1 MSSYSFKSIVDG
13 GADTDLIYYN
23 AQLIATKTSE
33 LESYSLASP
42 IRFNETRDSA
52 IVKDASQYY
61 FSIVRFS
68 MNGPGKNLP
77 LFIPLIQTNGFS
89 SPLQNDPNLTI
100 YYVSLAYQRE
110 WNYTDTLGA
119 AQTTIITLAPA
130 SNPIRY
136 LSETQN
142 INEAPIPSVPAGGIT
157 KQDISSRYY
166 WVYSYK
172 HWTTLV
178 NNALNSAMQDLWTNF
193 NVVWNAIPGK
203 DPAQTTPYPTFADF
217 LLAHD
222 APFVKYDEI
231 TGLFEIYGD
240 TRAFNVSGQINPFAG
255 PFVTPPPGTQPA
267 VPAFVPV
274 PYVAAAP
281 PSPASDVYIRLF
293 FNDNLFGLMNNFNNT
308 YLGATNSSF
317 INFPLTPNPIRLGS
331 LNPVVVPLLYTNEIL
346 FTNQQYQ
353 NILNNNPGLQN
364 TSAAP
369 PPVYNPFF
377 LIPVEKQNL
386 YWKAIQDYPSTGS
399 LWSPVAAIVF
409 TSALLP
415 LKKEFSA
422 NPIALGSTNTQGSTN
437 STAAFDPVI
446 SDFVLD
452 ENNAKAQ
459 GWRDFVLYEPSAEY
473 RMVSMNASHEE
484 IRNIDIQ
491 VFWRYRLTGELV
503 PLSMFNC
510 SDVSIKMMF
519 RKIDYRS

>member
-1 MSSYSFKSIVDG
+1 MSYSFKSIVDG

-23 AQLIATKTSE
+23 AQLIAAQTADLQSV
-33 LESYSLASP
+33 SVASP

-77 LFIPLIQTNGFS
+77 LFIPLIQTNGYS
-89 SPLQNDPNLTI
+89 SPIQSDPNLTI

-110 WNYTDTLGA
+110 WNYTDVNGV
-119 AQTTIITLAPA
+119 AQTYMMTITPS

-136 LSETQN
+136 IPETQN
-142 INEAPIPSVPAGGIT
+142 TAIAPVPSVPAGGIT

-172 HWTTLV
+172 HWTELV
-178 NNALNSAMQDLWTNF
+178 NNALKSAMKDIWTSF
-193 NVVWNAIPGK
+193 NLTWAAIPGK
-203 DPAQTTPYPTFADF
+203 DPAQTTPYPTYDSF

-222 APFVKYDEI
+222 EPYVRYDEV

-240 TRAFNVSGQINPFAG
+240 TRAFNVSGQIREVGTFG
-255 PFVTPPPGTQPA
+255 PYENGTQAA
-267 VPAFVPV
+267 VPAFVP
-274 PYVAAAP
+274 AAYAPADP

-308 YLGATNSSF
+308 YLGANYSSS
-317 INFPLTPNPIRLGS
+317 IMFPLTPTPVRLFDPVGSSIVPI
-331 LNPVVVPLLYTNEIL
+331 VYTTEIL

-353 NILNNNPGLQN
+353 NILNNNPTLQN
-364 TSAAP
+364 NPAAP
-369 PPVYNPFF
+369 PPSYNPCF
-377 LIPVEKQNL
+377 LIPTQKQNL

-409 TSALLP
+409 TSVLLP
-415 LKKEFSA
+415 LKKEYSA
-422 NPIALGSTNTQGSTN
+422 VPISLGTTNTQGTTN
-437 STAAFDPVI
+437 SPSSFDPII

-473 RMVSMNASHEE
+473 RLVSMNASHEE

>member
-1 MSSYSFKSIVDG
+1 MSYSFKSIVDG

-23 AQLIATKTSE
+23 AQLIAAQTADLQSV
-33 LESYSLASP
+33 SVASP

-77 LFIPLIQTNGFS
+77 LFIPLIQTNGYS
-89 SPLQNDPNLTI
+89 SPIQSDPNLTI

-110 WNYTDTLGA
+110 WNYTDNTGA
-119 AQTTIITLAPA
+119 ARTSIITITPS

-136 LSETQN
+136 IPETQN
-142 INEAPIPSVPAGGIT
+142 RSIAPVPSVPVDGIT

-172 HWTTLV
+172 HWTELV
-178 NNALNSAMQDLWTNF
+178 NNAFKSAMSDLWSEF
-193 NVVWNAIPGK
+193 NVVWAAIPNK
-203 DPAQTTPYPTFADF
+203 DPAQTTPYPSYESFI
-217 LLAHD
+217 LAHD
-222 APFVKYDEI
+222 VPYVKYDEV

-240 TRAFNVSGQINPFAG
+240 TRAFNISGQIQPG
-255 PFVTPPPGTQPA
+255 VLSVTYNNGTQQA
-267 VPAFVPV
+267 VPAFVPAT
-274 PYVAAAP
+274 YAAFDP

-308 YLGATNSSF
+308 YLGANYSSS
-317 INFPLTPNPIRLGS
+317 IMFPLTVDPIRLFSQTGAAIT
-331 LNPVVVPLLYTNEIL
+331 PIVYTTEIL

-353 NILNNNPGLQN
+353 NILNNNPTLQN
-364 TSAAP
+364 NGAAP
-369 PPVYNPFF
+369 PPTYNPFF

-399 LWSPVAAIVF
+399 LWSPVSAIVF

-415 LKKEFSA
+415 LKKEYSA
-422 NPIALGSTNTQGSTN
+422 VPIALGTSNTLGSTN
-437 STAAFDPVI
+437 SPSAFDPVI

-484 IRNIDIQ
+484 VRNIDIQ
-491 VFWRYRLTGELV
+491 VFWRYRLTGELI